1 MQAEI
6 TAQSHKI
13 LFFST
18 LAFVVCF
25 AAWVINGVL
34 ITFLVN
40 SGVFSWST
48 VQVGWLLGVPILV
61 GSVMRL
67 PIGLLADKFGGKPVM
82 IFILL
87 FSALPMF
94 LLSKANDY
102 TSFLIL
108 SFMFGL
114 TGSSFAA
121 GVAFTSLWY
130 PRQWQGTALGI
141 FGAGNAG
148 AAFTTLFAPSILQ
161 SLTGNGANLDG
172 WRLLPQLYAALLVV
186 TALLFFAGTKN
197 RRPDSSKTFWQRMA
211 PLKEVRVWRFGLYY
225 FFVFG
230 SFVALAQWL
239 IPYYVN
245 VYSLTIVSAGFMA
258 TIFSLPTGL
267 IRAAGGW
274 LADKYGARLVLLWV
288 FGTCLGCL
296 FFLFVP
302 RMEIQAPGQG
312 VMAGKPGIV
321 TLVGQEA
328 IEVGDDKY
336 YLQSAQGDSTNV
348 SIRFGIHQ
356 NEERFLFLP
365 TASFRQEA
373 VVRAGDEVKKGQLL
387 ARGVTHIYFQANK
400 WIFTGL
406 IFLIGIL
413 FGLGGAAVYKHISD
427 YYPSNIGAVG
437 GIVGVLGGLGGFFN
451 PIIFSYF
458 LKATGVWT
466 TCWMFLAL
474 IALVCIIL
482 QRIAIRAVTRLSG
495 IEGQ

>member
-211 PLKEVRVWRFGLYY
+211 PLKEVRVWRFGL
-225 FFVFG
+225 
-230 SFVALAQWL
+230 
-239 IPYYVN
+239 
-245 VYSLTIVSAGFMA
+245 
-258 TIFSLPTGL
+258 
-267 IRAAGGW
+267 
-274 LADKYGARLVLLWV
+274 
-288 FGTCLGCL
+288 
-296 FFLFVP
+296 
-302 RMEIQAPGQG
+302 
-312 VMAGKPGIV
+312 
-321 TLVGQEA
+321 
-328 IEVGDDKY
+328 
-336 YLQSAQGDSTNV
+336 
-348 SIRFGIHQ
+348 
-356 NEERFLFLP
+356 
-365 TASFRQEA
+365 
-373 VVRAGDEVKKGQLL
+373 
-387 ARGVTHIYFQANK
+387 
-400 WIFTGL
+400 
-406 IFLIGIL
+406 
-413 FGLGGAAVYKHISD
+413 
-427 YYPSNIGAVG
+427 
-437 GIVGVLGGLGGFFN
+437 
-451 PIIFSYF
+451 
-458 LKATGVWT
+458 
-466 TCWMFLAL
+466 
-474 IALVCIIL
+474 
-482 QRIAIRAVTRLSG
+482 
-495 IEGQ
+495 